1 MGGLVGVELGAM
13 ATGAP
18 ELARKRGALTE
29 AGAVVSTQFEILVAT
44 GRPALGPFFAAM
56 GRRSADRVSTTIV
69 GLDPNALARAS
80 RAVATASVA
89 VVDASID
96 PRAARDTCVELLS
109 ARPELP
115 IGVLFCCPHSASPPQ
130 MRAFIALGIGSFLDL
145 QLSAEQALGAL
156 RAVAR
161 GEDVVRLQLTG
172 EASSALF
179 SGDGIAEQLA
189 DHELVLLRLVA
200 RGLTDHEIGVE
211 MFLSR
216 HTVKH
221 RIERLRRRVDARNR
235 IQLAAWAAR
244 LDPVDG
250 HGRKPAS
257 V

>member
-1 MGGLVGVELGAM
+1 
-13 ATGAP
+13 
-18 ELARKRGALTE
+18 
-29 AGAVVSTQFEILVAT
+29 VSTQFQILVAT
-44 GRPALGPFFAAM
+44 GRPALGPFFTAM
-56 GRRSADRVSTTIV
+56 GRRSADRVATTIV

-80 RAVATASVA
+80 RSVMTASVA

-96 PRAARDTCVELLS
+96 PKAALDTCVELLA

-115 IGVLFCCPHSASPPQ
+115 IGVLFCCPHSATLPQ

-145 QLSAEQALGAL
+145 QLSAQQALGAL

-172 EASSALF
+172 ASSNALF
-179 SGDGIAEQLA
+179 SGDGIAEQF
-189 DHELVLLRLVA
+189 DEEELVLLRLVA
-200 RGLTDHEIGVE
+200 RGLTDHEIGLE

-235 IQLAAWAAR
+235 VQLAAWAAR
-244 LDPVDG
+244 LEPVPG
-250 HGRKPAS
+250 PVRRPAS

>member
-1 MGGLVGVELGAM
+1 V
-13 ATGAP
+13 T
-18 ELARKRGALTE
+18 
-29 AGAVVSTQFEILVAT
+29 
-44 GRPALGPFFAAM
+44 
-56 GRRSADRVSTTIV
+56 
-69 GLDPNALARAS
+69 
-80 RAVATASVA
+80 TASVA

-96 PRAARDTCVELLS
+96 PRAALDACVELLTS
-109 ARPELP
+109 RPELP
-115 IGVLFCCPHSASPPQ
+115 IGVLFCCPHSATPSQ

-172 EASSALF
+172 EASNALF
-179 SGDGIAEQLA
+179 SGDDIVEQLA
-189 DHELVLLRLVA
+189 DEELVLLRLVA
-200 RGLTDHEIGVE
+200 RGLTDHEIGAE

-244 LDPVDG
+244 LDPIDG
-250 HGRKPAS
+250 QGRNPAS

>member
-1 MGGLVGVELGAM
+1 L
-13 ATGAP
+13 
-18 ELARKRGALTE
+18 
-29 AGAVVSTQFEILVAT
+29 SNQFQILVAT
-44 GRPALGPFFAAM
+44 GRPALEPFFAAM
-56 GRRSADRVSTTIV
+56 ARRSADGVSTTIV
-69 GLDPNALARAS
+69 GLGPNALARAS
-80 RAVATASVA
+80 RAVMTASVA

-96 PRAARDTCVELLS
+96 PKAAVDTCAELLTG
-109 ARPELP
+109 RPDLP
-115 IGVLFCCPHSASPPQ
+115 ISVLFCCPHSATPPQ

-172 EASSALF
+172 ASSNALF
-179 SGDGIAEQLA
+179 SGDGIAEQLGEE
-189 DHELVLLRLVA
+189 ELVLLRLVA
-200 RGLTDHEIGVE
+200 RGLTDNEIGVA

-235 IQLAAWAAR
+235 VQLAAWAAR
-244 LDPVDG
+244 LEPLPG
-250 HGRKPAS
+250 PGRKPAS